1 MGQCVGK
8 NRNGLRCLHS
18 VKAGERCC
26 YRHIEQ
32 DTTLSDSLLAVG
44 VGAIL
49 GNLVA
54 PGFGGFM
61 GGALIA
67 KAANWL
73 SSNDGVKKKKVFV
86 SFDFDN
92 DRQLKHL
99 LIGQSKHPSAS
110 FSVADWSLKEA
121 APEHNWQS
129 KARNAIQRSDLVV
142 VLVGRHTHRA
152 PGVLAEVEMARLAK
166 KQVVQLIGR
175 SKGDYKRV
183 PNAGRTYAWTKPN
196 LDLLFSE

>member
-8 NRNGLRCLHS
+8 NKNGLRCLHS

-32 DTTLSDSLLAVG
+32 DTTLTDSLLIVG

-54 PGFGGFM
+54 PGFGGVM

-73 SSNDGVKKKKVFV
+73 SSKDRVKKKKVFV

-99 LIGQSKHPSAS
+99 LIGQSKHPSVS

-121 APEHNWQS
+121 APENNWQS
-129 KARNAIQRSDLVV
+129 KARNAIQRGSSVKT
-142 VLVGRHTHRA
+142 VGEFWL
-152 PGVLAEVEMARLAK
+152 GKLAK
-166 KQVVQLIGR
+166 HVIQSEFCHFEGPKSVCFSHSDFGFVVQTLN
-175 SKGDYKRV
+175 
-183 PNAGRTYAWTKPN
+183 NAA
-196 LDLLFSE
+196 